1 MDLYLRNGKGRLV
14 SLDYFIRIN
23 VFVWGSGIDDSI
35 IIRCK
40 YWKFDIVFLWVL
52 FFIIIVFDVIYL

>member
-1 MDLYLRNGKGRLV
+1 MDLYLRNGNGRLV

-40 YWKFDIVFLWVL
+40 YWKFYIVFL
-52 FFIIIVFDVIYL
+52 

>member
-1 MDLYLRNGKGRLV
+1 MDLYLRNGNGRLV

-35 IIRCK
+35 I
-40 YWKFDIVFLWVL
+40 
-52 FFIIIVFDVIYL
+52 

>member
-23 VFVWGSGIDDSI
+23 VFVWGKVLMIVLLLDVNIGILI
-35 IIRCK
+35 L
-40 YWKFDIVFLWVL
+40 YFYEFYFLL
-52 FFIIIVFDVIYL
+52 LLYLM